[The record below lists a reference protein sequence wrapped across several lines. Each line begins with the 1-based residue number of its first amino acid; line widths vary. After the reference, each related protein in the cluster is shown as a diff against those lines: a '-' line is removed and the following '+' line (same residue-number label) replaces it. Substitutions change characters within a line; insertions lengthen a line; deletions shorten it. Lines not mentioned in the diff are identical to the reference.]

1 MDYMKKSRDALI
13 SAVGTS
19 FFKRIVVVILLILPF
34 MQVLMYVYTC
44 IYMLEF
50 VAFSALQGPCYILNI
65 IMKNYAM
72 WCNKKVLKKI
82 QKQKAQRQPCNLL

>member
-1 MDYMKKSRDALI
+1 MGYMKKSRDALI
-13 SAVGTS
+13 SAVATS

-34 MQVLMYVYTC
+34 MQVLMYVY
-44 IYMLEF
+44 ILYMLEF